1 MYQGQGSLKLNPRN
15 FAAVGACMCTD
26 ARREHEVVVRVVV
39 LRFESWKK
47 VECSIVVLQSR
58 VTLFY

>member
-1 MYQGQGSLKLNPRN
+1 
-15 FAAVGACMCTD
+15 MCTD